1 MKVVDFETDKEL
13 GVEILQEESENSN
26 SVYFLTDNSEKKD
39 FIAWLLEISENE
51 YSLGNAALMQTNAA
65 FKVLNKILNKLE
77 QCTVVLEK
85 YYVDRVYRDSYYF
98 HYSGKHF
105 DYGRYCKRISL
116 FDGELQGEFFDMEA
130 AILEKS
136 FIGSIVIRP
145 ISGREIGR
153 TLLNPKYFFDND
165 SGYIRLVDYDITVYG
180 KRLHVKAFPYSM
192 QDGETTSCAEIT
204 ILNLL
209 DYFSQKYSEYHYL
222 LPSSIS
228 KIAEQSSYERRI
240 PTVGLSYE
248 LISKIFCEAGFYPRL
263 YATKKMEKSKFQ
275 HILQYYIESGIP
287 IALGLKANETA
298 KHSVVVV
305 GYFHP
310 DNKKISEIQTCTF
323 DADTMDTV
331 WTCDSADTVTDYCI
345 MDDNIEP
352 YSISMCQRFGEE
364 ENDFASALFM
374 DKYEI
379 EYMMVPLYKR
389 MYLEAADAYDICLSL
404 LANKAY
410 SYIASEQALKV
421 LKEKYSDIDDIGT
434 RNNPFVTRVFMS
446 SSRSF
451 RKHRDIQ
458 FNNGNKEIRD
468 IYNSTTF
475 PKFVWVCELST
486 KEMYLDGKILGEI
499 IIDATSS
506 ADAKADSF
514 IIIHY
519 PGVVCK
525 RRQDD
530 LVRGIDPQFY
540 ELDEWRPCDHFDGN
554 LTTVGSHN

>member
-1 MKVVDFETDKEL
+1 MSVVDSETYNEL
-13 GVEILQEESENSN
+13 ENEIIQEENDVSN
-26 SVYFLTDNSEKKD
+26 SVFFLTDTSEKND
-39 FIAWLLEISENE
+39 FIAWLLDISENE
-51 YSLGNAALMQTNAA
+51 YSVGITALMQTNAA
-65 FKVLNKILNKLE
+65 FKVLYTLMNKIE
-77 QCTVVLEK
+77 QCTVVLEQ

-105 DYGRYCKRISL
+105 DYERYCKRICL
-116 FDGELQGEFFDMEA
+116 FDRLLQDEFFDMKAET
-130 AILEKS
+130 LEQY

-145 ISGREIGR
+145 IAGRNLGR
-153 TLLNPKYFFDND
+153 TLLNPRYFLRND
-165 SGYIRLVDYDITVYG
+165 SGYIRLADYDITVYG

-228 KIAEQSSYERRI
+228 NIAEQSSYERRI

-263 YATKKMEKSKFQ
+263 YATKKMEKSKFR

-287 IALGLKANETA
+287 IALGLKVNETA

-305 GYFHP
+305 GYLHP
-310 DNKKISEIQTCTF
+310 DKKKISEIQTCTF
-323 DADTMDTV
+323 DADTMNTV
-331 WTCDSADTVTDYCI
+331 WTCDAADTVTDYCI

-352 YSISMCQRFGEE
+352 YSISVCQQLGEE
-364 ENDFASALFM
+364 ENNSTSTLLM
-374 DKYEI
+374 GKYEI

-404 LANKAY
+404 LANQAY
-410 SYIASEQALKV
+410 SYFTSAQALKV
-421 LKEKYSDIDDIGT
+421 LKEKYSDVEEIGT
-434 RNNPFVTRVFMS
+434 RKNPFVTRVFMS

-458 FNNGNKEIRD
+458 FNDGNKEVRD
-468 IYNSTTF
+468 IYNATTF

-486 KEMYLDGKILGEI
+486 QEMYLDGKILGEI

-525 RRQDD
+525 RMQDD

-540 ELDEWRPCDHFDGN
+540 ELDEWKPCPCFDGN
-554 LTTVGSHN
+554 LTPVNSQN